1 MNCFLATLSFDVYE
15 ASVESVV
22 HSPIK
27 RLASA
32 QRGLQI
38 YDNCKFRVLRKV
50 LKEAQFWLSSSSIH
64 SQIVEK

>member
-15 ASVESVV
+15 AFVESVV

-32 QRGLQI
+32 QRGLQT
-38 YDNCKFRVLRKV
+38 YDNC
-50 LKEAQFWLSSSSIH
+50 
-64 SQIVEK
+64 